1 MSQSFNLAGPA
12 HTTTVRFNGAD
23 CSKIMLNG
31 VRIWER
37 YTATQQVWVSSG
49 YNSSS
54 WVLVGNKFNTGYPA
68 HYAARQANRTGAWN
82 WAGISLGTSSS
93 ITYYTTTYTQGT
105 TKYTRGAL
113 AYSYKGGNGK
123 TGYMHYIK
131 KYTYQTTWVD
141 TSSYQ
146 TQSYTAYYA

>member
-12 HTTTVRFNGAD
+12 HTTTVQFNGAD

-49 YNSSS
+49 YNQSGWVFYQTRYQAGSTITLQANYTAIWKWDYVQFSSS
-54 WVLVGNKFNTGYPA
+54 VGYNTTL
-68 HYAARQANRTGAWN
+68 HYYGGA
-82 WAGISLGTSSS
+82 
-93 ITYYTTTYTQGT
+93 
-105 TKYTRGAL
+105 KYTRGGVR
-113 AYSYKGGNGK
+113 SSFRGRNGRI
-123 TGYMHYIK
+123 YYHYIN
-131 KYTYQTTWVD
+131 KYNYQTTWVD